1 MSAFIQAMNSPP
13 LTKQGVN
20 GSDVYTEDGV
30 GHPLVALATMLVRGH
45 SSKFIQE
52 KVTQI
57 LRNYPEMLT
66 DLVVLAF
73 QTRDIRGGKGERDL
87 FYTLFQS
94 IVSSVGPIVLEALVR
109 LIPEYGCWRDLW
121 VLYESNQATPV
132 FREAILRVVKEQ
144 VEKDEADMA
153 AGKPVSL
160 LAKWLPREGAKKF
173 QTIFEALILS
183 LSHSQFLP
191 TTVLMMMYRKR
202 VSALNKYLKTV
213 EINMCNGAWAEIAP
227 GSVPGRNLKMHTK
240 AFLNEKLKNRKRTG
254 RRMVLDDGELR
265 YPEDADRM
273 KCRENFQEHLKK
285 VAKGEAT
292 MKGAHTVYPHEL
304 VIATSSE
311 HSETTDSAQM
321 VQAQW
326 ESIRQECLKGGAL
339 TRMVPLSDVSS
350 SMYGIPMEVSVA
362 LGILI
367 SEINHP
373 AFRNHVLTFHTE
385 PSWVALKEGGSLHSK
400 VQQLREAPW
409 GGSTNFQAAVDLI
422 LQRMVEHRV
431 PIGEEPQDLLVLT
444 DMGFDAAVG
453 GGFVGKTKPW
463 QTHVEM
469 IREAFQRE
477 GEKIWGAGN
486 GWKAPRIV
494 IWNLR
499 AAYEDF
505 HAKADEEGVVM
516 LSGWS
521 PAVLRVLQGEQ
532 GVTVQ
537 TPLQALRVQLD
548 DPRYDAVCAA
558 LVASSA

>member
-1 MSAFIQAMNSPP
+1 MSAFIQAMNSPS
-13 LTKQGVN
+13 LTKQGAN
-20 GSDVYTEDGV
+20 GSDVYTDEGV
-30 GHPLVALATMLVRGH
+30 GHPLVPLATMLVRGH
-45 SSKFIQE
+45 SPKLIKELVS
-52 KVTQI
+52 QI
-57 LRNYPEMLT
+57 LRNHPAMLE

-94 IVSSVGPIVLEALVR
+94 IVSSVSPTVLEALVR

-121 VLYESNQATPV
+121 VLYESKQATSDLR
-132 FREAILRVVKEQ
+132 FAILSAVKDQ
-144 VEKDEADMA
+144 MEKDEADMSA
-153 AGKPVSL
+153 EKPISL

-173 QTIFEALILS
+173 QTLFDALILI
-183 LSHSQFLP
+183 LSHSQFFP
-191 TTVLMMMYRKR
+191 TKVQMMLYRKR

-213 EINMCNGAWAEIAP
+213 EINMCNGTWAEIAP
-227 GSVPGRNLKMHTK
+227 GSVPGRNLKAHTK

-265 YPEDADRM
+265 YPDDADRM

-285 VAKGEAT
+285 VVKGEAT
-292 MKGAHTVYPHEL
+292 MKGANTVYPHEL
-304 VIATSSE
+304 VTAISCERSDAE
-311 HSETTDSAQM
+311 ESAQM
-321 VQAQW
+321 IQAQW
-326 ESIRQECLKGGAL
+326 NSIRQECLKGGAL

-350 SMYGIPMEVSVA
+350 SMSGIPMQVSVA

-373 AFRNHVLTFHTE
+373 AFRNHVMTFHSHPT
-385 PSWVALKEGGSLHSK
+385 WVALQEEWSLHKK
-400 VQQLREAPW
+400 VQQLRDAPW

-422 LQRMVEHRV
+422 LKRMVEHRV

-444 DMGFDAAVG
+444 DMGFDEATEG
-453 GGFVGKTKPW
+453 GYVTKTKPW
-463 QTHVEM
+463 KTHVEM

-477 GEKIWGAGN
+477 GEKLWGAGN

-499 AAYEDF
+499 ADYRDF

-521 PAVLRVLQGEQ
+521 PAVLRVLQGDQ

-537 TPLQALRVQLD
+537 TPLQALRAQLD
-548 DPRYDAVCAA
+548 DPRYDAVRAA
-558 LVASSA
+558 LGASSA